1 MFSPPLHTSPVYNQT
16 DRSLWLHTAGP
27 CLQEQTARLVPSQTE
42 EPGQLLHF
50 LGDDGHT
57 EDPILASALGADPAG
72 VRACTALLWPR
83 SNVPT
88 VP

>member
-1 MFSPPLHTSPVYNQT
+1 MRNKAIASSSAS
-16 DRSLWLHTAGP
+16 R
-27 CLQEQTARLVPSQTE
+27 
-42 EPGQLLHF
+42 HF

-72 VRACTALLWPR
+72 VRARTALLWPS

-88 VP
+88 VR

>member
-1 MFSPPLHTSPVYNQT
+1 MEEGGREGS
-16 DRSLWLHTAGP
+16 
-27 CLQEQTARLVPSQTE
+27 EQILLCPSQYLSRAQSL
-42 EPGQLLHF
+42 PSFPHSCFLLRHF